1 MHRSDMNPV
10 KYQNSWEDF
19 GWNGSYQCSLFPMC
33 ISAIYFAHMPPIAD
47 FASKKKKVTSGV

>member
-1 MHRSDMNPV
+1 MNPV

-33 ISAIYFAHMPPIAD
+33 ISAIYFALMPPIAD
-47 FASKKKKVTSGV
+47 FASTKKKVTESSV